1 MKASSL
7 LGVLGVIEGVTNA
20 LLSPFIGSFVD
31 LTPWRKLSLF
41 VSVLFFTALVGVQG
55 VLFLSTDS
63 DKVDPDDSEKMLQEP
78 LFKSNFVLGILIFT
92 IVAQVVAYEIAALLT
107 TTYVPELSSKPE
119 KITRYVSRAY
129 TLLNAMQLLTAAFI
143 SGFVYALGW
152 GGLQSG
158 SFGALFVVIVTLAW
172 FIPGYPK
179 LGQRTEVDPTIN
191 KSACGLVHLWE
202 TLKEIFVQYRQ
213 LFLLLVSWTF
223 AMASLQSITVLAT
236 TYITFHLGYSA
247 TSTSMLLAAAL
258 LFSVPGS
265 LLTSWAVKKYNLKI
279 VYIFILVVFGM
290 SFLIAPFLLPADTV
304 ALEDTDNST
313 VVTQYGN
320 CNTQTIDAGGE
331 TKQVAPDHVLYVAI
345 ICVMIWGLGIGSV
358 YVAYT
363 AFYAL
368 LIPGG
373 KEASYYGI
381 KVTFGKVL
389 TWLGPLLF
397 TVINE
402 NTDKLQYTLALLGP
416 FFLIAAVVTYFV
428 DVDRGIADV
437 SDTLH
442 RRRGPA
448 VLSVKIEEVNPMD
461 LDNNTDNG
469 GEPEVG
475 LQKTIS
481 VVQENDSESNP
492 DTAPS
497 SATISPSTEL

>member
-1 MKASSL
+1 MQCSYSQQRLSLGLYMLLVGAAFKVAPSELCSWLSSHLHGSSLDTQSLDREPKLTQLLTNQPVALFIYGKRSRKYSYSTDSYFCSSSRGPLQWHRFKASQFWL
-7 LGVLGVIEGVTNA
+7 QLT
-20 LLSPFIGSFVD
+20 SPFI
-31 LTPWRKLSLF
+31 
-41 VSVLFFTALVGVQG
+41 LVTVRHQPRCY
-55 VLFLSTDS
+55 S
-63 DKVDPDDSEKMLQEP
+63 Q
-78 LFKSNFVLGILIFT
+78 
-92 IVAQVVAYEIAALLT
+92 
-107 TTYVPELSSKPE
+107 
-119 KITRYVSRAY
+119 
-129 TLLNAMQLLTAAFI
+129 QLCF
-143 SGFVYALGW
+143 
-152 GGLQSG
+152 
-158 SFGALFVVIVTLAW
+158 
-172 FIPGYPK
+172 
-179 LGQRTEVDPTIN
+179 
-191 KSACGLVHLWE
+191 
-202 TLKEIFVQYRQ
+202 
-213 LFLLLVSWTF
+213 
-223 AMASLQSITVLAT
+223 
-236 TYITFHLGYSA
+236 
-247 TSTSMLLAAAL
+247 
-258 LFSVPGS
+258 FSVPGS